1 MATHS
6 SIPVWRIPCTEV
18 PGRHGVATESDMIQL
33 LNNNNN
39 YSPVW
44 GHSSLPCDL
53 ISFMNRRRIVGFLFI
68 YFSCAGP
75 SLLRAGFSLVAVSGG
90 YSSLRCSGFSL
101 WWLLL
106 SQSVG
111 SRACR
116 LRQLRLAGPRVW
128 AQQLWYTGL
137 VAPSLVGSSW
147 TRDQTRVPCIG
158 RRIPIC
164 ATREVPELLTFF
176 GLFGFV
182 LVVRIDC

>member
-1 MATHS
+1 MTFYKITFCMYKIYTKSMYFFFHS
-6 SIPVWRIPCTEV
+6 QFSKILFYFIFDS
-18 PGRHGVATESDMIQL
+18 TESL
-33 LNNNNN
+33 L
-39 YSPVW
+39 
-44 GHSSLPCDL
+44 LCM
-53 ISFMNRRRIVGFLFI
+53 SFLQRQQ
-68 YFSCAGP
+68 AGP
-75 SLLRAGFSLVAVSGG
+75 VLAVGM
-90 YSSLRCSGFSL
+90 CFSL